1 MSCRSLGRFSPLSFV
16 LLFGLLL
23 ATGGTGCDSTVKRGF
38 PSVSA
43 GMTQDEVRGLLGDP
57 SVVIPGETG
66 EGGARITGP
75 RWQYGDNLSTITTAA
90 AFPRTVPDRVWVVW
104 FDIDGR
110 VLTWRQPLL
119 EARSSVESTPGVDGR
134 STIFTSPTPPRDR

>member
-1 MSCRSLGRFSPLSFV
+1 MGCRSLRRFSKLSLV

-23 ATGGTGCDSTVKRGF
+23 ATGGMGCDSAVKSGF
-38 PSVSA
+38 SSVST

-66 EGGARITGP
+66 EGGAILTGP

-90 AFPRTVPDRVWVVW
+90 AFPQTVPDRVWVVW
-104 FDIDGR
+104 FDADGLVR
-110 VLTWRQPLL
+110 RTRRPVAVLEVGESDAAAPDTPLFPP
-119 EARSSVESTPGVDGR
+119 VM
-134 STIFTSPTPPRDR
+134 PPRNR